1 MYCSTTLCTT
11 LYTDYFFFIATLY
24 MDILFQRVLT
34 AEWIDGC
41 KISNV
46 DALKQMGLS
55 LADVRF
61 SDNRDICEIN
71 MLTASLNSSVL

>member
-1 MYCSTTLCTT
+1 MYYIVYGL
-11 LYTDYFFFIATLY
+11 LATLF